1 MKKLFIL
8 SFFVCLLFGSDTQKI
23 EESYFKS
30 YDYEKMGRYEEAI
43 KVLIP
48 IYKKYPKGYTLN
60 LRLGWLFY
68 LDKKYNDAIKYYKKA
83 SILNTY
89 ALDPRIGLIR
99 IHLDRYDYEKAEH
112 ISYEVMK
119 IDYYN
124 FYANLYAIKALILQK
139 KYDIA
144 LKITRKM
151 LALYPT
157 NISYLEQL
165 AIIYKQ
171 TNSKYLKQLYD
182 DILTLDPN
190 NVLVRSELK

>member
-1 MKKLFIL
+1 MKKLFIV

>member
-1 MKKLFIL
+1 MKKLFIV

-43 KVLIP
+43 KVLVP